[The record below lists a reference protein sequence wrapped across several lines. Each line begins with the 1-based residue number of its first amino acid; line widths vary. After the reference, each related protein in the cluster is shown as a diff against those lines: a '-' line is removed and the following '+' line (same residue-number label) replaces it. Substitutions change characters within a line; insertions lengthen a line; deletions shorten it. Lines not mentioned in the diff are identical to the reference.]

1 MDSAEIENLVGV
13 VFIYLALF
21 GFDYY
26 IITTFRPKG
35 SLYLLYYTILF
46 MLGIYFIFYR

>member
-35 SLYLLYYTILF
+35 SLYLLYYTPQKKP
-46 MLGIYFIFYR
+46 IFLQFSI